1 MKKKTSIAVGAL
13 FLLALAL
20 VFWRTAPTRVERTLN
35 ACIYQDGEVTGETTI
50 RIDGEICN
58 GLFPSEQT
66 YAGEFQID
74 CLEKTC
80 REGALA
86 NIAWYRKGYR
96 ADFQSISFSLKGDF
110 FPASDVVDIEEISA
124 DRQLKDVRISL
135 SDGTVI
141 WGSQLTSTI
150 SMNSGV

>member
-1 MKKKTSIAVGAL
+1 MKKKAFIAVGAL

-20 VFWRTAPTRVERTLN
+20 VLWRTAPTRVERTLN
-35 ACIYQDGEVTGETTI
+35 ACIYQDGEAVGETAI
-50 RIDGEICN
+50 HIDGEI
-58 GLFPSEQT
+58 GKRLFSAEQT

-86 NIAWYRKGYR
+86 RIAWYGKGYSED
-96 ADFQSISFSLKGDF
+96 AQSISFSFMGDF
-110 FPASDVVDIEEISA
+110 FPASDFVDIDKISA

-150 SMNSGV
+150 SMNQGV

>member
-1 MKKKTSIAVGAL
+1 MNKKNLFAAGAL
-13 FLLALAL
+13 LLLTLSL
-20 VFWRTAPTRVERTLN
+20 VFWRTAPTRVERTLD
-35 ACIYQDGEVTGETTI
+35 ACIYRDGEVTGETTI
-50 RIDGEICN
+50 HIDGEICN

-66 YAGEFQID
+66 YTGEFQID

-86 NIAWYRKGYR
+86 NIAWSGEGSG
-96 ADFQSISFSLKGDF
+96 ADARSISFSLTGKPF
-110 FPASDVVDIEEISA
+110 SASDTADIEEISA
-124 DRQLKDVRISL
+124 DRQLKDIRISL
-135 SDGTVI
+135 SDGTLI